1 MKLKYLSAAIAFVSM
16 GGASVVNAGVYNYNP
31 NNYNVIDM
39 RKHTTPV
46 PSDRYLHKD
55 KNLPSN
61 VRVITNERNN
71 IKPHGR
77 PAIARDTLEAEV
89 MHDPAEPI
97 DEQKLIDESLQDD
110 DDNQDV
116 QLDDYERPIQKK
128 SGHRH

>member
-1 MKLKYLSAAIAFVSM
+1 MKLKSLSVAVALVSM
-16 GGASVVNAGVYNYNP
+16 GGASLVNAGVYNYNP

-61 VRVITNERNN
+61 VRVITNERNDM
-71 IKPHGR
+71 KPHGH
-77 PAIARDTLEAEV
+77 PAIARDTLKTEI
-89 MHDPAEPI
+89 MRDSAEPI
-97 DEQKLIDESLQDD
+97 DEQKLIDESMQDD

-116 QLDDYERPIQKK
+116 QLDDAERPIGKQ
-128 SGHRH
+128 SGYRR